1 MERRKEDSHQE
12 APPSDRSPL
21 GRWAA
26 PRSKQHIGCI
36 LGDRAMKTLAF
47 VALGLNLAHANAA
60 DASAQC
66 PLTVADTSMTMHAPA
81 GWVGSTSQAVL
92 HLSEFGMM
100 AGAPETMTY
109 LVPNS
114 RNRGKA
120 GASSTWVFAAGD
132 EKWLYCRYGATGLVQ
147 LSKRLDD
154 AATSCTITSTSD
166 KRGAVTCATVAC
178 EIVP

>member
-12 APPSDRSPL
+12 APPSDKSTL
-21 GRWAA
+21 GRWVA
-26 PRSKQHIGCI
+26 PRSKQRIGWV

-60 DASAQC
+60 DVSAQC
-66 PLTVADTSMTMHAPA
+66 PLTVADGSVAVQAPA

-100 AGAPETMTY
+100 AGAPDTMTY
-109 LVPNS
+109 LVPSSGNP
-114 RNRGKA
+114 GKA
-120 GASSTWVFAAGD
+120 VGSSTWVFAAGD
-132 EKWLYCRYGATGLVQ
+132 EKWLYCRYGGTGLVQ
-147 LSKRLDD
+147 LSKRLDE

-166 KRGAVTCATVAC
+166 KRGAVTRAAVAC